1 MKHFSQSDNYT
12 GRKPDGSSGRVKLSR
27 LKHQLPPQTQ
37 RDSMETDLM
46 EASIHLSRSDH
57 VTVTSDPPP
66 PPTRPRVPP
75 WRPWS
80 GTFGARAAE
89 QFNYPASFDKCWIG
103 ATWARPRS
111 NFTI

>member
-66 PPTRPRVPP
+66 PTHQAQGPALETVVGHV
-75 WRPWS
+75 WS
-80 GTFGARAAE
+80 QSCR
-89 QFNYPASFDKCWIG
+89 
-103 ATWARPRS
+103 
-111 NFTI
+111 TIQLPCLL